1 MKTKYNTKGE
11 ILMYGHYVCSI
22 CGAEVDPNE
31 LHNGICDDCL
41 EKEREENNNQS
52 ESDNKDTS
60 YWEVGKII

>member
-1 MKTKYNTKGE
+1 
-11 ILMYGHYVCSI
+11 MYGHYVCSI

-41 EKEREENNNQS
+41 EKEREENNKQS

-60 YWEVGKII
+60 YREVGKII